1 MRKWLKLELTD
12 ENRFINQLVSYSSNW
27 RHFQLLNSHYKTT
40 SHHHYTSYNLLAA
53 CDSVKYIEVNGK
65 SAFESFKKFN
75 FENKDWIFGHLNYD
89 LKNCT
94 EELSSSNKDAIE
106 FPELFFFIPK
116 YVFIINNSS
125 LEIGFLPDEGSEM
138 EARLL
143 FEKISSFPVEIKD
156 NYTKVEDIE
165 HNFTK
170 EEYISNVE
178 KIQNHIILGDIYELN
193 FCTEFLAKNANI
205 EPSKL
210 YKKLSELSPA
220 PFSGFYKL
228 NDKYLLSS
236 SPERFLAKRKSKL
249 ISQPIKGTIKRG
261 KNLEEDSKLK
271 SELENDTKERAENI
285 MIVDL
290 VRNDLSK
297 VAKKGSVNVEEL
309 CKIYSYKYVHQMIS
323 TVVADLDEKDY
334 DVVDAIKNAFPMGSM
349 TGAPKIKAMKL
360 IDEFEKSKR
369 GLYSGCI
376 GYISPEKDFDF
387 NVIIRSILYNNTN
400 HSLSFSVGSAITFKS
415 IPEKEYEECL
425 LKAEAMKTVLI

>member
-106 FPELFFFIPK
+106 FHELFFFIPK